1 MPARP
6 KVRGLCGQHI
16 VIRCM
21 DHSVA
26 RDCDQGI
33 PAMRGAVLLS
43 LRIEI
48 AHCLVCLTQCARIC
62 VSCVCGEWVSLRV
75 WCVVPSLPR
84 YASLPP
90 NWHPSR
96 ARAQHPDRLKNRVW
110 KWMGLACK
118 RYTTSNVLVLIGN
131 QIGNLD
137 IGAAVSLWLYIYIC
151 SQSDPL
157 ETRTHTW
164 HKHIYTRVQR
174 LVRARDGY
182 ARECVLKSITRGSRS
197 IAA

>member
-137 IGAAVSLWLYIYIC
+137 IGAAVSLWLYIYM
-151 SQSDPL
+151 QSIGPSGD
-157 ETRTHTW
+157 THSHLTQAY
-164 HKHIYTRVQR
+164 IYSCAALSARARRLCTRVC
-174 LVRARDGY
+174 A
-182 ARECVLKSITRGSRS
+182 
-197 IAA
+197 